1 MTTPDANNPTMT
13 LTTDKA
19 SYNVGDT
26 LTLTVTYSDSNSV
39 AQDMTITVSGKDTDG
54 NEVSATTK
62 VQVITGG
69 TPGSME
75 ISATDSFGNEY
86 TVNSNDGTS
95 TAVLT
100 TTIGSPPAVDASPPV
115 DQGGQTPPDQGVPPD
130 QVPPDQGASGG
141 DDQPVVNPLLCR

>member
-75 ISATDSFGNEY
+75 ISATDSFGNTY
-86 TVNSNDGTS
+86 SVTSNDGTS

-115 DQGGQTPPDQGVPPD
+115 DQGGQTPPDQGG
-130 QVPPDQGASGG
+130 QTPPDQGGQVPPG
-141 DDQPVVNPLLCR
+141 PDDQPVVNPLLCR